1 MKTFQIFI
9 AGLDIENRS
18 IILSLLHTLHV
29 ARTPRVIMGLRA
41 QDPLP
46 EWISHLAVVK
56 DDQVSTGSK
65 NEVLEVAKVSIHRQG
80 SQLREVH
87 DHHLQNVNRKV
98 LVELKNVSV
107 SYHERKVSGF
117 VHQNRTKS

>member
-1 MKTFQIFI
+1 
-9 AGLDIENRS
+9 
-18 IILSLLHTLHV
+18 
-29 ARTPRVIMGLRA
+29 MGLRA

-65 NEVLEVAKVSIHRQG
+65 NEVLALGVAKASINGQG